1 MPLSSTPRLSLILT
15 VAALSLA
22 GCASTSPSAGGPQPP
37 SGVCNAEGARWA
49 IGSGVNDDV
58 VNRILH
64 DTGSRDARVLRPG
77 QAATMDY
84 RQDRVNVDVN
94 DRGAIT
100 GLRCG

>member
-1 MPLSSTPRLSLILT
+1 MIRSSQCLIAFAF
-15 VAALSLA
+15 VASLA
-22 GCASTSPSAGGPQPP
+22 GCTSAPPVAGGPQVP

-49 IGSGVNDDV
+49 IGSAVNDDV
-58 VNRILH
+58 VNRILR

-77 QAATMDY
+77 QPATMDF
-84 RQDRVNVDVN
+84 REDRVNVDVN

>member
-1 MPLSSTPRLSLILT
+1 MFRTLSFAVIALT
-15 VAALSLA
+15 LA
-22 GCASTSPSAGGPQPP
+22 GCASAPPAAGGAQPP

-58 VNRILH
+58 VNRILR
-64 DTGSRDARVLRPG
+64 DTSSRDARVLRPG
-77 QAATMDY
+77 QPATMDY
-84 RQDRVNVDVN
+84 REDRINVDVN

>member
-1 MPLSSTPRLSLILT
+1 MFRSLLLVAT
-15 VAALSLA
+15 VSLLAA
-22 GCASTSPSAGGPQPP
+22 CASSPPAAGTAQPP

-49 IGSGVNDDV
+49 IGSAVNDDV
-58 VNRILH
+58 VNRILR

-77 QAATMDY
+77 QPATMDF
-84 RQDRVNVDVN
+84 REDRVNVDVN

>member
-1 MPLSSTPRLSLILT
+1 MIRRLCF
-15 VAALSLA
+15 AALAVSLA
-22 GCASTSPSAGGPQPP
+22 ACSTTPPAAGGPQAP

-49 IGSGVNDDV
+49 IGSAVNDDV
-58 VNRILH
+58 VNRVLR

-77 QAATMDY
+77 QAATMDF

-100 GLRCG
+100 GIRCG

>member
-1 MPLSSTPRLSLILT
+1 MIRNSLCLA
-15 VAALSLA
+15 VLAVSLA
-22 GCASTSPSAGGPQPP
+22 GCASTAPVAGGPTAP

-49 IGSGVNDDV
+49 IGSAVNDDV
-58 VNRILH
+58 VNRVLR

-77 QAATMDY
+77 QPATMDY
-84 RQDRVNVDVN
+84 REDRVNVDVN

>member
-1 MPLSSTPRLSLILT
+1 MFRSLLLAAT
-15 VAALSLA
+15 VASLA
-22 GCASTSPSAGGPQPP
+22 ACASSPPAAGGPPPP

-49 IGSGVNDDV
+49 IGSAVNDDV
-58 VNRILH
+58 VNRILR

-77 QAATMDY
+77 QPATMDF
-84 RQDRVNVDVN
+84 REDRVNVDLN

>member
-1 MPLSSTPRLSLILT
+1 MIRSLLLAA
-15 VAALSLA
+15 VAASLA
-22 GCASTSPSAGGPQPP
+22 ACASTPPAAGAPQPP

-49 IGSGVNDDV
+49 IGSAVNDDV
-58 VNRILH
+58 VNRILR

-77 QAATMDY
+77 QPATMDF
-84 RQDRVNVDVN
+84 REDRVNVDVN

>member
-1 MPLSSTPRLSLILT
+1 MSRIALPAAVLLLSLS
-15 VAALSLA
+15 A
-22 GCASTSPSAGGPQPP
+22 CTSAPPVAGGPQPP

-58 VNRILH
+58 VNRILR

-77 QAATMDY
+77 QAVTMDF
-84 RQDRVNVDVN
+84 RQDRVSIDVN

-100 GLRCG
+100 GIRCG